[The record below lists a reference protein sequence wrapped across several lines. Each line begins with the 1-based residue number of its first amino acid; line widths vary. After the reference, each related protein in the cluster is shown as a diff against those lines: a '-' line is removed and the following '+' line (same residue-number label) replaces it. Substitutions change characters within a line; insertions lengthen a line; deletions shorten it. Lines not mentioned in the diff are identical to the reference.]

1 MIQDIKWFAIL
12 NEQKEIQMKK
22 LLLFIAVL
30 ALTITLSGCDAM
42 STDLTEYYTQ
52 EEVKEIFEDE
62 KDLINEE
69 IVDISE
75 DLQALFETLEEQIL
89 LKLEE
94 QAYEKERAYEIVEV
108 TIVEINAGVYLTE
121 TSGFTTDQYV
131 VVTEKTFEIG
141 DKTNIA
147 IYLNGD
153 VRMWNELKEFD

>member
-75 DLQALFETLEEQIL
+75 DLQALFKTLEEQIL

-131 VVTEKTFEIG
+131 VVTEKTFQIG

>member
-1 MIQDIKWFAIL
+1 
-12 NEQKEIQMKK
+12 MKK

-131 VVTEKTFEIG
+131 VVTEKTFQIG